1 MAPTRPHNK
10 KARSRQKNRGGAAAD
25 NANNARRAKQLLA
38 EATALLEQGDVTSA
52 LRAAK
57 DAVDAAPERLEAEA
71 RTLLGEV
78 LLEVGDG
85 DAARTQLLQA
95 AEVDVEEDAGE
106 WWDALIQGGGGAGAT
121 GGVNLG
127 ARAEK
132 YLWLAQLSEDGGAD
146 SVRWLERGAGVL
158 RAALARLEERNGRAA
173 TGLTDRQRTLVDEA
187 RRDLN
192 RRLSS
197 ALCAVAEVYMTDL
210 SWEADAEQRCESL
223 ITEATMLAPDL
234 ADAWQT
240 VANVRISQGKPDE
253 ARTALTRSM
262 DPWWSGEDD
271 AAVPPFPTRVSLVRL
286 LLEVEWEDRAIE
298 VTERLIKEDDSSV
311 EVLYLGGFG
320 QFLIGEKL
328 KASTTDKD
336 GAEDDW
342 KTIWASARR
351 WLKQCL
357 TLFAAQEYED
367 DRLGQHAQEL
377 LGTLNKELGEAADED
392 DDDDD
397 GWEDDD
403 DEEEEGDGDK
413 VMG

>member
-10 KARSRQKNRGGAAAD
+10 KARSRQKNRSGAD
-25 NANNARRAKQLLA
+25 SANNARRTKQLLA

-52 LRAAK
+52 LRTAK
-57 DAVDAAPERLEAEA
+57 DAVEAAPERLEAEA

-85 DAARTQLLQA
+85 EAARTQLLQA

-106 WWDALIQGGGGAGAT
+106 WWDALIQGGGAGT

-146 SVRWLERGAGVL
+146 SVRWQERGAGVL
-158 RAALARLEERNGRAA
+158 RAALARVEERAVAA
-173 TGLTDRQRTLVDEA
+173 GLTDRQKTLVDEA

-210 SWEADAEQRCESL
+210 SWETDAEQRCEAL

-328 KASTTDKD
+328 KAAAKD
-336 GAEDDW
+336 GVEDDW

-377 LGTLNKELGEAADED
+377 LGTLNKELGEAADD
-392 DDDDD
+392 DDDDEDD
-397 GWEDDD
+397 GWEDDED
-403 DEEEEGDGDK
+403 DEEGDGDK

>member
-10 KARSRQKNRGGAAAD
+10 KARSRQKNRSGAAA
-25 NANNARRAKQLLA
+25 NGANNARRAKQLLA

-52 LRAAK
+52 LRVAK
-57 DAVDAAPERLEAEA
+57 DAVETAPERLEAEA

-78 LLEVGDG
+78 LLEVGDS

-106 WWDALIQGGGGAGAT
+106 WWDALIQGGSGAGAA
-121 GGVNLG
+121 GGINLG

-158 RAALARLEERNGRAA
+158 RAALASVEERGGRAA
-173 TGLTDRQRTLVDEA
+173 GLTDAQKTLIDEA

-210 SWEADAEQRCESL
+210 SWEADAEQRCEAL

-298 VTERLIKEDDSSV
+298 VAERLIKEDDSSV

-328 KASTTDKD
+328 KAATAAK
-336 GAEDDW
+336 DDW

-377 LGTLNKELGEAADED
+377 LGTLNKELGEAADDD

-403 DEEEEGDGDK
+403 DEEGDGDK